1 VVQSAQV
8 TGVGAIDDM
17 AGSWRVVSW
26 AAAAAPGCARVQVSA
41 AREPRTPPPL
51 GSLGGI
57 PIRFRRI
64 RSSAFRSCRGLGWV
78 FRRRSAGLRGGPAV
92 TVTGQAQGPGHL
104 AQRCPAR
111 WDGFGSDTH
120 GYEFRCH
127 YLPHFILNSDTNT
140 NIIEYEYKTDISNS
154 HSNTYSIYSIESI
167 NFICRWFFIIDQIML
182 QVESN
187 LRSLLK

>member
-1 VVQSAQV
+1 VGVPSAQR
-8 TGVGAIDDM
+8 GASGR
-17 AGSWRVVSW
+17 A
-26 AAAAAPGCARVQVSA
+26 
-41 AREPRTPPPL
+41 
-51 GSLGGI
+51 
-57 PIRFRRI
+57 
-64 RSSAFRSCRGLGWV
+64 SSHGD
-78 FRRRSAGLRGGPAV
+78 
-92 TVTGQAQGPGHL
+92 GPGPG
-104 AQRCPAR
+104 ARAPRAAVPRAR
-111 WDGFGSDTH
+111 WVVDRDGFGSDTH
-120 GYEFRCH
+120 GYEFGCH